1 MLVHEMIVFA
11 VWINLFVGSLV
22 AVIFLHLR
30 CKRHYSYHLLKLS
43 TLLFFSVFVFVGGEN
58 YFIPVSRSRE
68 MLVYELFSNGVITDI
83 WSIGF
88 VIAIDLIIFV
98 GLCTFFAKR
107 TSVLIGIGAE
117 IALWILI
124 TQLRVVVTAFWNPLT
139 AF

>member
-1 MLVHEMIVFA
+1 
-11 VWINLFVGSLV
+11 
-22 AVIFLHLR
+22 
-30 CKRHYSYHLLKLS
+30 
-43 TLLFFSVFVFVGGEN
+43 
-58 YFIPVSRSRE
+58 